1 LPSPAQD
8 DGTAQQAES
17 GPAQDDGTGLPAE
30 SRQTP
35 LIEGLD
41 SLHTQILCALV
52 RGESVAAL
60 IRENRLMPSM
70 VADTIN
76 EALYDEI
83 GDIVLE
89 CDGDSLTIVEDYL
102 EDLEELTGTG
112 R

>member
-1 LPSPAQD
+1 
-8 DGTAQQAES
+8 
-17 GPAQDDGTGLPAE
+17 
-30 SRQTP
+30 
-35 LIEGLD
+35 
-41 SLHTQILCALV
+41 
-52 RGESVAAL
+52 
-60 IRENRLMPSM
+60 MPSM

>member
-1 LPSPAQD
+1 MP
-8 DGTAQQAES
+8 EN
-17 GPAQDDGTGLPAE
+17 
-30 SRQTP
+30 RQTP

-41 SLHTQILCALV
+41 NLHTQILCALIH
-52 RGESVAAL
+52 GESVAAL
-60 IRENRLMPSM
+60 IRENCLMPSM